1 MDLISFMISFLLCR
15 VENQEDDV
23 MDLFMCLICV
33 SIFFCRM
40 VGDSSD
46 GANIIS
52 LRENINREQQMNMG
66 NQ

>member
-1 MDLISFMISFLLCR
+1 MDLISFMISFLQCR
-15 VENQEDDV
+15 VENQEDVV

-40 VGDSSD
+40 AGDAYD

-52 LRENINREQQMNMG
+52 LRENINREQHMNRG
-66 NQ
+66 KR

>member
-1 MDLISFMISFLLCR
+1 
-15 VENQEDDV
+15 

-40 VGDSSD
+40 ADDSSD